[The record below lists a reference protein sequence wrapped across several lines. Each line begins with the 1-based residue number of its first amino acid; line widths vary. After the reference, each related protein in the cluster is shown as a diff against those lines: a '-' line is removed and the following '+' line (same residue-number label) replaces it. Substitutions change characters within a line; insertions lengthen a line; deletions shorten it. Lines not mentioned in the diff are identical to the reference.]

1 VAELRA
7 DARRNRGELLD
18 VARQVIAEEG
28 VDASLRDIARR
39 AGVGIGTLYRHFP
52 TREALLAGIIG
63 DGTRRMAEQA
73 AELSA
78 AEPPGDALSLWL
90 TAVAMRIGPYNG
102 LAHSM
107 LDAVTGDGAADEPL
121 RVACEA
127 MMVAGRDL
135 LGQAQAAEAVR
146 ADVTW
151 DDVFTAIAA
160 ISGIAGQPG
169 APGRE
174 AAARVLAVYLD
185 GLATVPG
192 GDSAPETASGLVTDS
207 TPEPPGGPATDSTLR
222 AE

>member
-1 VAELRA
+1 MPDLRA

-52 TREALLAGIIG
+52 TREALLAAIIG

-78 AEPPGDALSLWL
+78 RSAPGEALSEWL
-90 TAVAMRIGPYNG
+90 SSVAMRIGPYNG
-102 LAHSM
+102 LAKSM
-107 LDAVTGDGAADEPL
+107 LDAVTGDAAGDEPL
-121 RVACEA
+121 RAACEG
-127 MMVAGRDL
+127 MMDAGRDL
-135 LGQAQAAEAVR
+135 LAKAQAAGAVR
-146 ADVTW
+146 TDVTW

-169 APGRE
+169 APGRA
-174 AAARVLAVYLD
+174 AAARVLSVYLD
-185 GLATVPG
+185 GLLTVPG
-192 GDSAPETASGLVTDS
+192 GD
-207 TPEPPGGPATDSTLR
+207 GGPPQAAS
-222 AE
+222 